1 MTRSKIEESYNSTLP
16 KDLGGLWKGETY
28 LNTDARAKPYGIKK
42 YFSFHKAL
50 NVFNA
55 RTFATRTGTQFLNM
69 LLERIIR
76 LEGAPTTAISVLCII
91 TSRIHKNHA
100 LCATGLFHTEQTT
113 APEETSYELEQRAI
127 RTTLFLWYC

>member
-1 MTRSKIEESYNSTLP
+1 MHEQNL
-16 KDLGGLWKGETY
+16 L
-28 LNTDARAKPYGIKK
+28 PYGIKK
-42 YFSFHKAL
+42 YFSFHTAL

-55 RTFATRTGTQFLNM
+55 RTSATRTDTQFLNM

-76 LEGAPTTAISVLCII
+76 LELARTTAVSYLCII
-91 TSRIHKNHA
+91 TSRIHKNHD

-127 RTTLFLWYC
+127 RLHCSLVLLAYLLEFLLVSANPTLKLVDDIF